1 MKSKHIAAIALSAMM
16 VFSLAGCGG
25 ADSSTAKSSEPETSE
40 STTTS
45 TISNRSKKATT
56 TKKKKEKAKQTTE
69 KVKVDTCY
77 NGTSIKFYMP
87 SIWESAGDNTWCYIN
102 SKKEIGSFN
111 YSEFDLP
118 ESATQDTIDE
128 LMQEW
133 LLGESLP
140 DEFNFCDA
148 NLYNLNNSED
158 TLGVE
163 ILGTTIISDVTYNI
177 TSYSFVI
184 NGAVCTFMFY
194 DAPNTTIMTSCADK
208 MLETVAPIERKTA
221 ETTPVE
227 TQPPVNSATLGETNA
242 LKSAKQYLDFMPFS
256 YQGLIDQLQYEKF
269 TLEESTYAADNCG
282 ADWNEQAAKCAQS
295 YIENM
300 SFSRE
305 SLIDQL
311 IYEGFT
317 QEQAEYGAQAVGY

>member
-1 MKSKHIAAIALSAMM
+1 
-16 VFSLAGCGG
+16 
-25 ADSSTAKSSEPETSE
+25 
-40 STTTS
+40 
-45 TISNRSKKATT
+45 
-56 TKKKKEKAKQTTE
+56 
-69 KVKVDTCY
+69 
-77 NGTSIKFYMP
+77 
-87 SIWESAGDNTWCYIN
+87 
-102 SKKEIGSFN
+102 
-111 YSEFDLP
+111 
-118 ESATQDTIDE
+118 
-128 LMQEW
+128 
-133 LLGESLP
+133 
-140 DEFNFCDA
+140 
-148 NLYNLNNSED
+148 
-158 TLGVE
+158 
-163 ILGTTIISDVTYNI
+163 
-177 TSYSFVI
+177 
-184 NGAVCTFMFY
+184 MFY

-227 TQPPVNSATLGETNA
+227 TQPPANNATLGETNA

-282 ADWNEQAAKCAQS
+282 ADWNEQAAKCAQN

-305 SLIDQL
+305 SLIEQL